1 MLRALI
7 KQMIVLLVL
16 FCGLLLFRVLGFC
29 GIPLFATW
37 KESTVFALAVMF
49 CFTGLAH
56 FGQMRTDLEKMVP
69 RWIRNPKAATFWTG
83 ILEILG
89 GIGLAIP
96 ITRRLAGVCLV
107 LFLIAVFPANIHAA
121 RSEVHL
127 AGRPATPLW
136 IRGPMQLLFILLI
149 VWVIS

>member
-1 MLRALI
+1 
-7 KQMIVLLVL
+7 MIVLLVL
-16 FCGLLLFRVLGFC
+16 FCSLLVFRALGFL
-29 GIPLFATW
+29 GIPLFATL
-37 KESTVFALAVMF
+37 KGSTVFALAIMF
-49 CFTGLAH
+49 CFTGFAH

-69 RWIRNPKAATFWTG
+69 RWVRNPGAAIFWTG

-96 ITRRLAGVCLV
+96 ASRRLAGVCLV

-121 RSEVHL
+121 RSEVKL

-136 IRGPMQLLFILLI
+136 IRGPVQLLFILLI